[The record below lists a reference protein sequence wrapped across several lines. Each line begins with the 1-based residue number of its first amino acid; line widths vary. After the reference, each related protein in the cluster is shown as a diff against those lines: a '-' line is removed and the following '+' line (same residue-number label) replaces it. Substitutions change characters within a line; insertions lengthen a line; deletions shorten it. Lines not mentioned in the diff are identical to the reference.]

1 MSGPRIVA
9 RVGALAVLCLWTC
22 PVHACAVCVTAS
34 ERNRL
39 AFFFTTIFLTL
50 LPLGLIVAGLF
61 WLSRHAKGLLAAEF
75 EDRDEMVVPSRSDPR
90 TEEPHA

>member
-1 MSGPRIVA
+1 MSRPRWAA
-9 RVGALAVLCLWTC
+9 RLTAFAVSGLWAGAA
-22 PVHACAVCVTAS
+22 HACAVCVTAN

-50 LPLGLIVAGLF
+50 LPLGLIVAGLY

-75 EDRDEMVVPSRSDPR
+75 EDRDEIVVPSSDPR
-90 TEEPHA
+90 TEETHA